1 MHSGIVNKTRYDY
14 LRKPIKETSFTLK
27 NLEINLP
34 KNQSTIVK
42 RNLRSIKNFCP

>member
-14 LRKPIKETSFTLK
+14 PRKPIKHTSFTLK
-27 NLEINLP
+27 NLGRNLP

-42 RNLRSIKNFCP
+42 KKIKI